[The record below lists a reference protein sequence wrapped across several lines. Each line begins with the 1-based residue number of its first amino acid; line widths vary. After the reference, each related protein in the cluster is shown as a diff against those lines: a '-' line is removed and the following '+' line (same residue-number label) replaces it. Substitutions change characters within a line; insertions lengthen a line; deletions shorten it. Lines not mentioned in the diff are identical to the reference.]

1 MTSSKNLR
9 ISARRYMLGVVV
21 YSLAMALYTQNG
33 YYVGFIQNE
42 TLFVLKTMY
51 FLYLIIGL
59 PLNIVADKRQDHK
72 PELMIRGAVSLFR
85 NKRVSEKQ
93 RNAILFGLVKIFYV
107 PLMLNFFFSNYS
119 SVMRTDWQNFNFR
132 FSYVNILSVIF
143 TIDTLYFVFG
153 YLFEH
158 KLLKNVVKSVE
169 STSLG
174 WAVALASYPPFNSI
188 STRYL
193 GWYSS
198 DYFFLPIEWVDYLF
212 KILIVLLL
220 LLYLW
225 ATLSLGTKCS
235 NLTNRGIVRGGAYK
249 YIRHPAYTGKVL
261 AWWIMGLSR
270 LSIGMIFSLS
280 AWTLVYF
287 MRAITEERHLIK
299 DPDYQEYCR
308 KVKYRFIPYV
318 W

>member
-299 DPDYQEYCR
+299 DRDYKKYIKQTP
-308 KVKYRFIPYV
+308 YRFIPGIV
-318 W
+318 